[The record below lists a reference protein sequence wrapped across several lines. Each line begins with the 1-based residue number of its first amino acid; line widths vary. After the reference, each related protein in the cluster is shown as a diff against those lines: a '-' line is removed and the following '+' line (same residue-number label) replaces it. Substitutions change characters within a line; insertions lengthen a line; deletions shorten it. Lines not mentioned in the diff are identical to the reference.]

1 MAQKTPTLKINKE
14 QSKGIQKKKKKEIQ
28 MKSSSEQKNMPS
40 IEEDTERKY
49 NNKERNWAAHISKV
63 HILPMQQLENDE
75 AMATFGKKVVNTAGN
90 FNLVSYKHIT
100 SKQKDRNGEN
110 SATPISKNICYFK
123 TSENYKY

>member
-1 MAQKTPTLKINKE
+1 
-14 QSKGIQKKKKKEIQ
+14 

-75 AMATFGKKVVNTAGN
+75 AMVTFGKKVVNTAGN